1 MGRRNR
7 GEGGI
12 EKIGRIY
19 YYTFWDLRGRHIR
32 KSSKSPLKSVAIEEL
47 RKAKEKLAK
56 GIAPESGKAL
66 KYEDI
71 RALLIADYT
80 DKGKVEMVDGEM
92 MISGRGGRLKAL
104 DDYFIGM
111 PVRHITTDVIREF
124 KAKRK
129 AEGVCGPS
137 VNRNLAALRR
147 MFNMARRENKLS
159 VVPYFP
165 MDAESRPDKLFL
177 PPKRFDKLRRAMPK
191 NLHPLLLFL
200 YTTGCR
206 FGAATQIL
214 WAWVNLRQGVVEIPT
229 GVVKNDDPI
238 TLPVC
243 SELRKMLKK
252 VPVEKRQGP
261 VFDATNWKR
270 EWYKAC
276 VACGERE
283 QYGEEW
289 WQSRGLKTRHFRQ
302 SAAVNMS
309 EAGVAQHDAMEV
321 TGHKTDSM
329 WRRYDIVDTKRKKKA
344 MAKVE
349 ALTAKKG

>member
-1 MGRRNR
+1 MARRNP

-12 EKIGRIY
+12 ERIGDIY
-19 YYTFWDLRGRHIR
+19 YYSFYDLRGKHIR
-32 KSSKSPLKSVAIEEL
+32 RSSKSPLKSVAVEEL

-56 GIAPESGKAL
+56 GIEPEYGRGL
-66 KYEDI
+66 KYDDL
-71 RALLIADYT
+71 RALYID
-80 DKGKVEMVDGEM
+80 DQRRKGRVEEVDGELF
-92 MISGRGGRLKAL
+92 ISGKGGRLKAL
-104 DDYFIGM
+104 DGYFLGM
-111 PVRHITTDVIREF
+111 PVQYITTDVIREF

-129 AEGVCGPS
+129 AQGVSGPA

-147 MFNMARRENKLS
+147 MFSLARHENKIS

-165 MDAESRPDKLFL
+165 MDAESKPDKLFL
-177 PPKRFDKLRRAMPK
+177 PPERFEKLRKAMPK

-206 FGAATQIL
+206 FGAATQIV
-214 WAWVNLRQGVVEIPT
+214 WEWMNLNQGVVEIPT

-238 TLPVC
+238 TLPLC
-243 SELRKMLKK
+243 TELRKMLEK
-252 VPVEKRQGP
+252 VPVEKRHGLA
-261 VFDATNWKR
+261 FDATNWKR

-289 WQSRGLKTRHFRQ
+289 YQSRGLKTRHFRQ
-302 SAAVNMS
+302 SAAKNMS
-309 EAGVAQHDAMEV
+309 DAGVEQHDAMEI
-321 TGHKTDSM
+321 TGHKTDAM

-349 ALTAKKG
+349 AFLARN